1 MNKYNNSCEEK
12 NKDNIKYDII
22 KVNIAS
28 NDTKKNNKINIDINE
43 NLLLDENNK
52 IDTEVPIPESRPK
65 ELYQSPIKYNESEI
79 ISYTPYHTKS
89 NNINSTIISNF
100 TISNSNGT
108 VTKNTN
114 HKLDSMFNGINNTKK
129 YDFDLYKHLKE
140 NIRLKEKLCQDGL
153 SKDTFYCMNCKLST
167 CPKCK
172 NYGCHRKHE
181 LIQKYPYYVCEPCL
195 VNECFSDIDTIFS
208 LNPHFLDVASVKEE
222 LKDHVINHVTQ
233 LSHKLMEIKNVKLKE
248 IDNLFEDTENCVE
261 TLKNKINLMKE
272 DLNNFFQKQKKFF
285 DYNINCGD
293 NNSITNDIILNLQEK
308 KNNNNGI
315 GLIKK
320 NNDVINCGFLIVYD
334 LLKNTSNINQ
344 EIKYFLYDI
353 KQNREKFLNEFT
365 IKTKCVYDDMQKLLS
380 NFDGHFNYQYLAIE
394 FYQII
399 YDKINKYKEKID
411 IMKKNI
417 FEKVNEKGN
426 FDELEKENK
435 IYGTHLNQKF
445 ENILN
450 NQLIDEDEALTL
462 KTMST
467 KSKKNRRNT
476 FGNKNTSSMG
486 TVSRQRSSFLQKA
499 DNKDEDKLIYNIPD
513 EVILNKQV
521 LQENFT
527 FEMFNTI
534 NENFRIKKKKIEEIE
549 EEFDE
554 EVDLAKPIPNKNEMH
569 VYDKKNKTIIKKVVK
584 FDKKIHKYLY
594 FLNGCRTVLI
604 KDKLYIFG
612 GVDKENNISK
622 IAYVYYINNNELKP
636 MPEMIRPHA
645 YHSVQFL
652 DYYKSIV
659 VIGGEN
665 SNFCELYDL
674 STGLWRE
681 LPEMKIPRANCIL
694 YLDKITH
701 ILYAFFGILG
711 KIAKINNNYTDV
723 LECLEFK
730 KLALGWNKIE
740 YNNKAEM
747 NFRKGLVQIY
757 PLNTD
762 YLLVYGGSTMRD
774 FIKRAAIYILS
785 KQEMIKI
792 DNKIFNDIREASKKS
807 KKLYKILS
815 SPD

>member
-1 MNKYNNSCEEK
+1 MEENNNCYEEK
-12 NKDNIKYDII
+12 NKDNVKYDII
-22 KVNIAS
+22 KVNISS
-28 NDTKKNNKINIDINE
+28 NDAKKSNKINIDINE

-52 IDTEVPIPESRPK
+52 IDTQIPIPESKPK
-65 ELYQSPIKYNESEI
+65 ELYQSPIKYKESEI
-79 ISYTPYHTKS
+79 ISYTPYNTKS
-89 NNINSTIISNF
+89 NKINSTILNTDSNNLSM
-100 TISNSNGT
+100 SNKSIILS
-108 VTKNTN
+108 NTN
-114 HKLDSMFNGINNTKK
+114 YKLDSMFNGINNTKK
-129 YDFDLYKHLKE
+129 YDFDLYRHLKE
-140 NIRLKEKLCQDGL
+140 NIRFKEKLCQDGL
-153 SKDTFYCMNCKLST
+153 SKNAFYCIDCKLST
-167 CPKCK
+167 CPKCQ
-172 NYGCHRKHE
+172 NYGCHIKHE
-181 LIQKYPYYVCEPCL
+181 KIQKYPYYVCEPCL
-195 VNECFSDIDTIFS
+195 VKECFSDIDTIFS
-208 LNPHFLDVASVKEE
+208 INPNFLDVGKVKEE
-222 LKDHVINHVTQ
+222 LKEHVINHATQ
-233 LSHKLMEIKNVKLKE
+233 LFNKLTEIKNIKLKE
-248 IDNLFEDTENCVE
+248 IDNMFEDTENCVE
-261 TLKNKINLMKE
+261 TLKNKINTMKE

-285 DYNINCGD
+285 DY
-293 NNSITNDIILNLQEK
+293 DIISEDNKDAEDILHLQEK
-308 KNNNNGI
+308 EINNSS

-320 NNDVINCGFLIVYD
+320 NNDSMNCGFLIVYD
-334 LLKNTSNINQ
+334 LIKNIQNINQ

-365 IKTKCVYDDMQKLLS
+365 VKTKFVYDDMQKLSS

-399 YDKINKYKEKID
+399 YDKINKYKEKIEN
-411 IMKKNI
+411 MKKHILEN
-417 FEKVNEKGN
+417 VNEKKN
-426 FDELEKENK
+426 FDDLEKENK
-435 IYGTHLNQKF
+435 IYRTHFNQKF

-450 NQLIDEDEALTL
+450 NQLIDEDEALSI
-462 KTMST
+462 KTTST
-467 KSKKNRRNT
+467 KSKKARRNT
-476 FGNKNTSSMG
+476 IGSKMPSSTG
-486 TVSRQRSSFLQKA
+486 TVSRQRSSILPKG
-499 DNKDEDKLIYNIPD
+499 DNKNEDNLIYNIPD
-513 EVILNKQV
+513 EVILNKPV
-521 LQENFT
+521 LQENFI
-527 FEMFNTI
+527 FEIFNTV
-534 NENFRIKKKKIEEIE
+534 NENFRTKKKKVEEIE

-569 VYDKKNKTIIKKVVK
+569 VY
-584 FDKKIHKYLY
+584 DKKIHKYLY

-636 MPEMIRPHA
+636 MPEMIKPHA

-681 LPEMKIPRANCIL
+681 LPDMKIPRANCIL

-711 KIAKINNNYTDV
+711 KIAKRNNNYTDV

-730 KLALGWNKIE
+730 KLALGWNRIE

-747 NFRKGLVQIY
+747 NFREGLAQIY
-757 PLNTD
+757 PLNID

-774 FIKRAAIYILS
+774 FIRRAAIYLLS